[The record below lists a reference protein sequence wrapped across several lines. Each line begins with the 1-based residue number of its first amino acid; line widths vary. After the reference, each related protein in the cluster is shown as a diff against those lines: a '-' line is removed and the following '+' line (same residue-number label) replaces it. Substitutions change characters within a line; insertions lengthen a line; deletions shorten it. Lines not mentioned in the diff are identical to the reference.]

1 MFLREL
7 QRAERGWSSTLRE
20 MIGYRHSI
28 IATNQHHPDAIRGRL
43 VEIVGDSQ
51 CASHISANEGNQVA

>member
-1 MFLREL
+1 
-7 QRAERGWSSTLRE
+7 

-51 CASHISANEGNQVA
+51 CASHISANAGNQVA